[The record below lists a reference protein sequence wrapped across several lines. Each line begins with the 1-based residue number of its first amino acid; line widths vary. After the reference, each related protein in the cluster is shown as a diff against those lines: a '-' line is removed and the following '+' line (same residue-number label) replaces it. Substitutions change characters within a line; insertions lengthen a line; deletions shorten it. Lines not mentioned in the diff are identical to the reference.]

1 MSLKI
6 KVAQKESGV
15 FIITNIQPQIKKVF
29 DSVKFMPTNIF
40 ENMTEANK
48 YLDDFLGYIQ
58 REKDEPAEYP
68 FMEYGDM

>member
-48 YLDDFLGYIQ
+48 YLDDFLFLTANDT
-58 REKDEPAEYP
+58 RTFDSTC
-68 FMEYGDM
+68 F